1 MERQPFQPLDS
12 FSNTVYYRDG
22 KEVAD
27 ASEKPGQDKTTPQ
40 DKSMPKD
47 GLVNWGVFGPL
58 QRIVM
63 TDIYKGKIGWGHWEQ
78 RATGPVAVFRYAIPK
93 EKSDYVVKYC
103 CLGFP
108 NGQQR
113 ESQSV
118 PAFHGEIAIDAET
131 GAVYRVVILT
141 DLKPGDPVL
150 QAAIMVEYE
159 PVEIGGKTYI
169 CPRRSVSITTAVS
182 PRFRTLCPAG
192 VGVMTASDCSPV
204 SAPKDTAINDTA
216 YDSYHVFRSEMRIVQ
231 AGDAC
236 QGDKASPDS
245 SAPAQS
251 PKP

>member
-1 MERQPFQPLDS
+1 
-12 FSNTVYYRDG
+12 
-22 KEVAD
+22 
-27 ASEKPGQDKTTPQ
+27 
-40 DKSMPKD
+40 
-47 GLVNWGVFGPL
+47 
-58 QRIVM
+58 
-63 TDIYKGKIGWGHWEQ
+63 
-78 RATGPVAVFRYAIPK
+78 
-93 EKSDYVVKYC
+93 
-103 CLGFP
+103 
-108 NGQQR
+108 
-113 ESQSV
+113 
-118 PAFHGEIAIDAET
+118 
-131 GAVYRVVILT
+131 VVILT

-231 AGDAC
+231 AGDAG

>member
-22 KEVAD
+22 KEVVD
-27 ASEKPGQDKTTPQ
+27 APEKVRQ
-40 DKSMPKD
+40 DKSIPRD

-103 CLGFP
+103 CLGSP

-131 GAVYRVVILT
+131 GVVYRVVILT
-141 DLKPGDPVL
+141 DMKPGDPVL
-150 QAAIMVEYE
+150 QASIMVEYE

-169 CPRRSVSITTAVS
+169 CPRKSVSITTAVS
-182 PRFRTLCPAG
+182 PKFRTLCPGG
-192 VGVMTASDCSPV
+192 VGVLTASDCSPV
-204 SAPKDTAINDTA
+204 AAPKDTAINDTV
-216 YDSYHVFRSEMRIVQ
+216 YDSYHVFRSEVRVVP
-231 AGDAC
+231 DAE
-236 QGDKASPDS
+236 GNVDNRAAPDG
-245 SAPAQS
+245 AAD